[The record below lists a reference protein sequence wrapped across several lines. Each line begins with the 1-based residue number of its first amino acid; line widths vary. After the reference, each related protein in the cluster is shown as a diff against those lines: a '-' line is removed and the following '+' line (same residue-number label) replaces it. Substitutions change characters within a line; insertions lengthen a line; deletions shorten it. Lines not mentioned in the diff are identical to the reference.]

1 MRQLHQFCQML
12 VSDDLVI
19 LVSSENGILAA
30 ESVKGAAEDAFVEEF
45 ILAAGYW

>member
-19 LVSSENGILAA
+19 LVSTENGVLAA
-30 ESVKGAAEDAFVEEF
+30 ESVEGAAEDAFVEE
-45 ILAAGYW
+45 LVLTE